1 MELTIVQPTDQPVLY
16 DLFRRMFT
24 DAPEAYGKTMAEA
37 ESAAA
42 EESAM
47 WERYLA
53 RIPDAI
59 GVIAWVEGQPCG
71 FVMGCVGKL
80 VNGNLDDNYTDV
92 VTLGRMWVDP
102 AQRRRGIATSLIETI
117 ESWTRQKG
125 IQRLELWV
133 MASNHSAYTLY
144 RKAGFV
150 GLLPPT
156 VNSTPAEHQL
166 CLMVKALCLSVRP

>member
-1 MELTIVQPTDQPVLY
+1 MELTIVQPTDQQLLY

-24 DAPEAYGKTMAEA
+24 DTPEAYGKTLAKA

-53 RIPDAI
+53 RIPNAI
-59 GVIAWVEGQPCG
+59 GVVAWAEGQPCG

-92 VTLGRMWVDP
+92 VTLGRMWVAP
-102 AQRRRGIATSLIETI
+102 AQRRRGMAAVLIETI
-117 ESWTRQKG
+117 ERWTRQKG

-133 MASNHSAYTLY
+133 MASNHAARTLY
-144 RKAGFV
+144 TKACFIDPSPV
-150 GLLPPT
+150 AANART
-156 VNSTPAEHQL
+156 AEHQL
-166 CLMVKALCLSVRP
+166 CLMVKELR

>member
-1 MELTIVQPTDQPVLY
+1 MMELTIVQPTDQPVLY
-16 DLFRRMFT
+16 DLFWRMFA
-24 DAPEAYGKTMAEA
+24 DAPEAYGKTSAEA

-53 RIPDAI
+53 RIPGAI

-102 AQRRRGIATSLIETI
+102 AQRRRGIATTLIETI
-117 ESWTRQKG
+117 ENWTRQKG

-133 MASNHSAYTLY
+133 MVSNHAAHTLY
-144 RKAGFV
+144 RNAGFV
-150 GLLPPT
+150 D
-156 VNSTPAEHQL
+156 TPSMVINTEVAHHRL
-166 CLMVKALCLSVRP
+166 GLMVKELR